1 MKLSVGDIVTSIQGR
16 DIGTKYVVWSIEGNT
31 LFLVNG
37 KQRKIVNPKKKKTIH
52 VAFYNKSEIL
62 IQNLKLNKKINDAY
76 LRKVLN
82 NSLVKG
88 DYYG

>member
-1 MKLSVGDIVTSIQGR
+1 MKLSVGDIVTSIRGR
-16 DIGTKYVVWSIEGNT
+16 DKGFNYIVWSIEGDT

-37 KQRKIVNPKKKKTIH
+37 KQRKIENPKKKKTIH
-52 VAFYNKSEIL
+52 VAFSSKSEIL

-82 NSLVKG
+82 NGLVKG
-88 DYYG
+88 DFNG

>member
-1 MKLSVGDIVTSIQGR
+1 MKLNVGDIVTSTQGR
-16 DIGTKYVVWSIEGNT
+16 DIGTKYIVWEIEKNI

-37 KQRKIVNPKKKKTIH
+37 KQRKIVSPKKKKNIH
-52 VAFYNKSEIL
+52 VAFYGKSE

-76 LRKVLN
+76 LRKVLK

-88 DYYG
+88 EYYG